1 MKRLIARAL
10 PHLTIILSVMTL
22 VFFVVDGFNAVM
34 AFMASE
40 LSKRIFAVL
49 AVCSISTS
57 VMLIS
62 RQWKEDDRKA
72 RKEQRDE
79 RRAQRSEARSERQQ
93 AAPRAQQQRAPQQ
106 AERREQMQRRDEQ
119 ARTQQRSQPRAQEQ
133 QRHEHWDQASRQRQ
147 QQRREDLNVQS
158 RERQR
163 EQDQEVLQK
172 WADAGVTVTELTDE
186 AAAEFKDASSGV
198 ADLFASEFPDMAVF
212 LPSQPLFLTP
222 LSIAA
227 FRGTMSD

>member
-49 AVCSISTS
+49 AVCSIATS

-72 RKEQRDE
+72 KKAA
-79 RRAQRSEARSERQQ
+79 RR
-93 AAPRAQQQRAPQQ
+93 
-106 AERREQMQRRDEQ
+106 
-119 ARTQQRSQPRAQEQ
+119 
-133 QRHEHWDQASRQRQ
+133 
-147 QQRREDLNVQS
+147 
-158 RERQR
+158 
-163 EQDQEVLQK
+163 QDALK
-172 WADAGVTVTELTDE
+172 
-186 AAAEFKDASSGV
+186 AAAAHKRAYENTI
-198 ADLFASEFPDMAVF
+198 PDDEN
-212 LPSQPLFLTP
+212 
-222 LSIAA
+222 
-227 FRGTMSD
+227 R